1 MTWKQIEKSR
11 EIRLWISQI
20 IIPAA
25 VVVGTALSI
34 PEVRKAAA
42 TKAKQIKHDIESKIK
57 RKF

>member
-20 IIPAA
+20 IFPTA
-25 VVVGTALSI
+25 VIVGTVLSI
-34 PEVRKAAA
+34 PEVRKNVVI
-42 TKAKQIKHDIESKIK
+42 KANRIKNDIESKIK